1 MLCGRVGMHCEK
13 RLELSGLGTFL
24 PCEHKTSV
32 PSLAKLF
39 NFLLIN
45 ITNFRASL
53 YPMSAVSR
61 LPSRGEQWLH
71 YVIYIQIAPKQD

>member
-1 MLCGRVGMHCEK
+1 MHYEK
-13 RLELSGLGTFL
+13 RLELSGLGTFYRA
-24 PCEHKTSV
+24 KITTRV
-32 PSLAKLF
+32 PSLAQLF